1 MIGGIYEMHIKE
13 INIKN
18 RVCNRFKQGKALKK
32 EISRELMLVVWH
44 SARWWDWCVPEEKK
58 IKTTIFY

>member
-1 MIGGIYEMHIKE
+1 MHIKE

-32 EISRELMLVVWH
+32 EISKELMLVVWH

>member
-1 MIGGIYEMHIKE
+1 MIEGIYEMHVKE

-18 RVCNRFKQGKALKK
+18 RVCNRFKQGKVLKK

-44 SARWWDWCVPEEKK
+44 STRWWDWCVPEEKK
-58 IKTTIFY
+58 RKTTIFY